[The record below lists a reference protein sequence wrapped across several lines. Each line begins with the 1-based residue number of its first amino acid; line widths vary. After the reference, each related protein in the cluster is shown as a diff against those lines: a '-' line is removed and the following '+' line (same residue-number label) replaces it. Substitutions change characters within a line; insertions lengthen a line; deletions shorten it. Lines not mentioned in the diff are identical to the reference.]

1 MVEREKE
8 EKSGG
13 GREERKE
20 REGVRRRKREEEGGR
35 NKRGK
40 IKRIENLGAFF
51 HNFGVAEN
59 VLTMTQNPDIIKQK
73 IYKFIFKKHFN
84 IKNKPH
90 QNTHK
95 K

>member
-1 MVEREKE
+1 M
-8 EKSGG
+8 
-13 GREERKE
+13 
-20 REGVRRRKREEEGGR
+20 RRRKREEEGGR
-35 NKRGK
+35 NKREK
-40 IKRIENLGAFF
+40 IKRIENLAAFF

-84 IKNKPH
+84 IKHKPH
-90 QNTHK
+90 QNTNK